1 MTVKSF
7 VAGERALLESMLD
20 VQRAGVGRLLS
31 EVDDTQARARLVP
44 SLTTLLGLVKHA
56 TFVEQVWFHSRIAGV
71 PRADLDLPKSVDES
85 FTLAQGDTLSSVA
98 GAYSAAC
105 QHSRQ
110 VAKAHALDEQFPW
123 PEGPVSLRFVY
134 VHMIAELARHAGHG
148 DVLVEQLKAL
158 GKSGG

>member
-110 VAKAHALDEQFPW
+110 VAKAHALDDQFPW
-123 PEGPVSLRFVY
+123 HEGPVSLRFVY